1 MKQDQILSSLSLCK
15 KAGCIACGEFQVDE
29 AVKSGKG
36 FLVIIADDA
45 SDRTKKDVSDM
56 CRYYEVKT
64 FYYGTK
70 ETLGAAVGKVYL
82 SQVCITDEGF
92 SDSISKKLEVS
103 YGKNE
108 NS

>member
-1 MKQDQILSSLSLCK
+1 MKQNPILSSLSLCK
-15 KAGCIACGEFQVDE
+15 KAGCIACGEFQVSE

-36 FLVIIADDA
+36 FLVLIAADA
-45 SDRTKKDVSDM
+45 SDRTKKDVNDM
-56 CRYYEVKT
+56 CSYYEVKT
-64 FYYGTK
+64 AFFGTK
-70 ETLGAAVGKVYL
+70 EELGAAVGKEYL

-103 YGKNE
+103 YGKSE